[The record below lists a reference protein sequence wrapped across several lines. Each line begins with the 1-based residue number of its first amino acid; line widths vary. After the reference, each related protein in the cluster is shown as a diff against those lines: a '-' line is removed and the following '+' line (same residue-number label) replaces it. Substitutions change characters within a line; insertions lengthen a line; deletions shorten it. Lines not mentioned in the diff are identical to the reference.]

1 MTIRKMLCVKSV
13 LNMRINLKRITIVKL
28 RKVTGKKIIKNNKR
42 ADHEMQI
49 LKWKL
54 LTAHLIR

>member
-1 MTIRKMLCVKSV
+1 MLCVKSV